1 LFYMKLKTEDT
12 IEMPSPGSRKSPSPK
27 KSSQTRSAKRRD
39 ALDKKM
45 HAMVDAVIAYFMK
58 DNKEITVSFA
68 KWNAYRFVDEALYP
82 QRNRELKATGKL
94 RDLLLKVRETYQKAK
109 RAGVDVGWVTVYGGK
124 AY

>member
-1 LFYMKLKTEDT
+1 
-12 IEMPSPGSRKSPSPK
+12 MPSPGSRKSSSPK

-45 HAMVDAVIAYFMK
+45 HAAVDAVVAHLMSE
-58 DNKEITVSFA
+58 NKEITVSFA
-68 KWNAYRFVDEALYP
+68 KWNAYDLIHETLYP

-94 RDLLLKVRETYQKAK
+94 RGLLLKAREIYQQAK
-109 RAGVDVGWVTVYGGK
+109 RAGVDVDWVTVYGGK